1 MTLVIGTDE
10 AGYGPN
16 LGPLVVAASVWR
28 LQAGPAAVEAAL
40 AAALTRAAAAADP
53 TTPHAKSRAAPLWSD
68 SKQVYRGGRKSA
80 GHGIAALEVGVLT
93 AIAMANGGVPRAWDT
108 FAAATGIGASA
119 APPSEWSALVSASLP
134 RTVDAGACAVRGERI
149 ARALADAGASLEQ
162 IICRVVHPKE
172 FNGLLAAGLNKSD
185 ILSQVTLALAAAACR
200 RAGADE
206 PTVIW
211 CDRHGGR
218 KHYAPVIARHFDCPL
233 VRPIEETPA
242 RSAYDLPASRCRI
255 EFCVGGEDR
264 GPVALASMTAKY
276 VRELVMEAFN
286 TFWGDRSP
294 GLAPTAGY
302 PLDAARWRRDAA
314 AAIRAAGITDDDL
327 WRRA

>member
-28 LQAGPAAVEAAL
+28 LEAAPAAVEAAL
-40 AAALTRAAAAADP
+40 AAALTRAAEAAEP
-53 TTPHAKSRAAPLWSD
+53 TTPHAASRATPLWSD

-80 GHGIAALEVGVLT
+80 GQGITALEVGVLT
-93 AIAMANGGVPRAWDT
+93 AIAMVNGDVPRAWDT
-108 FAAATGIGASA
+108 FAAATGIGVA
-119 APPSEWSALVSASLP
+119 ATPPSEWSALLSAPLP
-134 RTVDAGACAVRGERI
+134 RTVDAGACVVRGERI
-149 ARALADAGASLEQ
+149 TRALADAGASLEQ
-162 IICRVVHPKE
+162 IACRVVHPKE

-206 PTVIW
+206 PKVIW

-276 VRELVMEAFN
+276 VRELAMEAFN

-314 AAIRAAGITDDDL
+314 AAIRAAGIADDEL

>member
-28 LQAGPAAVEAAL
+28 VN
-40 AAALTRAAAAADP
+40 AAAAAAEATLARALSLAAHAADP
-53 TTPHAKSRAAPLWSD
+53 EAARPATGVAPLWTD
-68 SKQVYRGGRKSA
+68 SKQVYRGGSKTADR
-80 GHGIAALEVGVLT
+80 GLAALEKGVLT
-93 AIAMANGGVPRAWDT
+93 AVGLASGAVPRGWSAFAHVIGIGDDPNPPPEWPGLESMLLPRAAD
-108 FAAATGIGASA
+108 AAACASRTMRIA
-119 APPSEWSALVSASLP
+119 AALAAA
-134 RTVDAGACAVRGERI
+134 DVRLERI
-149 ARALADAGASLEQ
+149 V
-162 IICRVVHPKE
+162 CRVVQPGE
-172 FNGLLAAGLNKSD
+172 FNGHLAAGLNKSD
-185 ILSQVTLALAAAACR
+185 ILSQVTLTLAADAGRA
-200 RAGADE
+200 AGADE
-206 PTVIW
+206 PTLIW

-218 KHYAPVIARHFDCPL
+218 KHYAAVVARQFDCPL

-276 VRELVMEAFN
+276 VRELAMEAFN
-286 TFWGDRSP
+286 RFWIEQSP

-302 PLDAARWRRDAA
+302 PVDAARWRRDAA
-314 AAIRAAGITDDDL
+314 AAIRAAGIAEEAL